1 MACRSCPRWKEME
14 LVLQFGPSCF
24 YLCPVSARPSAWRPL
39 GGPNRCGKKMV
50 KNGILQLSGLQN
62 VRTLSHGELMLCA
75 FCLFDLYA
83 IGQLRNTILDYV
95 SPCFPVFFRGDRMC
109 LKAGFQTSCLS
120 ISPLLL
126 AIYSSWQFMD
136 LFWPLMTVLFSLWT
150 AGKTALLIDTA
161 VWNEVCSFTQ
171 GLSLNLSKPRC
182 QTWERQMWLEKSSP
196 GMLSLSCSQDRIP
209 GRDCLLSKPKHRLS
223 EGPVSTTATSC

>member
-1 MACRSCPRWKEME
+1 MNELREGGWRAEAVPGGRKWSWCYSSGLPAFTCVLCPR
-14 LVLQFGPSCF
+14 VLLLEGPS
-24 YLCPVSARPSAWRPL
+24 VGQTDVAK
-39 GGPNRCGKKMV
+39 KKMV

-126 AIYSSWQFMD
+126 AIYSS
-136 LFWPLMTVLFSLWT
+136 
-150 AGKTALLIDTA
+150 
-161 VWNEVCSFTQ
+161 
-171 GLSLNLSKPRC
+171 
-182 QTWERQMWLEKSSP
+182 
-196 GMLSLSCSQDRIP
+196 
-209 GRDCLLSKPKHRLS
+209 
-223 EGPVSTTATSC
+223 